1 MASASFKLLA
11 MTVALAMLQ
20 FSALAAHVGDER
32 DGDRALAASAAGSE
46 EEKAAP
52 GGNDD
57 KKRSP
62 TGTDVA
68 AALESQIAS
77 MAKIGS
83 TVCGGSGADEVE
95 EETDDEKAAAAA
107 EAEAQEL
114 DLLKSEAKEKAGKHK
129 TDRLK
134 RAIKSGEAAVAD
146 AVQAKLA
153 SKMLKEAKDEV
164 GDTTQSIVKLKQ
176 TAQEAT
182 KKYKDLNTQMEE
194 ATNNQQA
201 IQKQAKDAAS
211 ENDAQLKTV
220 WQSFQKAHEEARGEV
235 TQHLKALKQVR
246 QKDAADV
253 LSDDSPGYTKT
264 KKATE
269 EAMMRAAT
277 VRQEAKKVGA
287 ELRSI
292 MGVDTTTVMPDEIG
306 NTVAAAMASGDPQV
320 ADFGGP
326 IADPDEGRKASD
338 ADCPCTAGA

>member
-11 MTVALAMLQ
+11 TTVAALAILQ

-32 DGDRALAASAAGSE
+32 DGDRAAAAATGSE
-46 EEKAAP
+46 EEKASP
-52 GGNDD
+52 GGDGD
-57 KKRSP
+57 KKSCP
-62 TGTDVA
+62 TNVA

-83 TVCGGSGADEVE
+83 SVCGGTGADEAD
-95 EETDDEKAAAAA
+95 EETDEEKAAAAA

-114 DLLKSEAKEKAGKHK
+114 DLLRSEAKDKATKHK
-129 TDRLK
+129 TDRLT

-146 AVQAKLA
+146 ARQAKMA
-153 SKMLKEAKDEV
+153 SKKLKEAKDEV
-164 GDTTQSIVKLKQ
+164 ADSTQSIVKLKQ

-182 KKYKDLNTQMEE
+182 KRYEDLNSQIDE
-194 ATNNQQA
+194 ATANSKA
-201 IQKQAKDAAS
+201 IEKQAKDAAT

-235 TQHLKALKQVR
+235 TQELKMMKQVR
-246 QKDAADV
+246 AKDATDV
-253 LSDDSPGYTKT
+253 LSDDSAGYTKT
-264 KKATE
+264 KKAAE
-269 EAMMRAAT
+269 GAMMRAAT

-292 MGVDTTTVMPDEIG
+292 MGVDTTTLMPEEISE
-306 NTVAAAMASGDPQV
+306 TVVAAMKSGDPQV
-320 ADFGGP
+320 AVFGGR